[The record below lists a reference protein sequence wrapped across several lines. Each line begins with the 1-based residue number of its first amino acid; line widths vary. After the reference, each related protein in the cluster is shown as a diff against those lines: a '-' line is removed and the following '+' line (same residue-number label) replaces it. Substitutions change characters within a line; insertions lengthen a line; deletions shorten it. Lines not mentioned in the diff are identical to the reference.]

1 MLAESLRRRVRD
13 PFLML
18 LSRFVR
24 AIATLLVLA
33 ALSAPAHAAV
43 RHAALIIDANTGTAL
58 HEDAA
63 DELRH
68 PASLAKIMTLYLA
81 FEAIERGRT
90 SYATRIRV
98 SVAAAAAPPTKLGLE
113 AGSEIALIDAIKALI
128 TKSANDMAV
137 AIAEHIAGSEE
148 QFAALMT
155 ERARQLGMTATQFR
169 NASGLHDPEQVTT
182 ARDMLRL
189 ALRLQD
195 DFPAH
200 YRLFALRSF
209 VYGGRTIRT
218 HNRLLANFAGT
229 DGIKTGYIR
238 MSGYNLVS
246 SVRRGNRHVVG
257 VVFGGRTAKSRDTT
271 MRELLTAG
279 LRRASP
285 VKTRRTQPVLI
296 GAPQPARPPS
306 VPATPRIEAVPARP
320 QAIAAM
326 PQSSAPAVAVRPA
339 SLTAAGGFEVQI
351 GAFASTADAERALIA
366 ARGAAGGLLVAYPA
380 RTVPIA
386 KDNRV
391 YYRAR
396 FGGFDGPVAA
406 STCAE
411 LRRAGIDCFVSKAE

>member
-1 MLAESLRRRVRD
+1 
-13 PFLML
+13 ML
-18 LSRFVR
+18 LFRFIR
-24 AIATLLVLA
+24 AIAALPVLI
-33 ALSAPAHAAV
+33 ALSSAAQPAHAAA
-43 RHAALIIDANTGTAL
+43 RHAALVIDANTGTAL

-137 AIAEHIAGSEE
+137 AIAEHLAGSEE

-155 ERARQLGMTATQFR
+155 EQARRLGMTATQFR

-195 DFPAH
+195 DFPTH

-209 VYGGRTIRT
+209 AYGGRTIRT
-218 HNRLLANFAGT
+218 HNMLLANFAGT
-229 DGIKTGYIR
+229 DGIKTGYVR

-257 VVFGGRTAKSRDTT
+257 VVFGGRTAKSRDAT
-271 MRELLTAG
+271 MRTLLTQA
-279 LRRASP
+279 LRRSSTI
-285 VKTRRTQPVLI
+285 KTRRTQPVLI
-296 GAPQPARPPS
+296 GEPRPARRAAAAP
-306 VPATPRIEAVPARP
+306 TPRVEAAPPRP
-320 QAIAAM
+320 LPIAAM
-326 PQSSAPAVAVRPA
+326 PQLPAPAVAVRPA
-339 SLTAAGGFEVQI
+339 VLTSASGFEVQI
-351 GAFASTADAERALIA
+351 GAYASTADAERALSA
-366 ARGAAGGLLVAYPA
+366 ARSAAGGLLLAYPA

-396 FGGFDGPVAA
+396 FGGFDGPLAA

-411 LRRAGIDCFVSKAE
+411 LRRNGIDCFVSKAE